1 MEIVFQAMANGLLV
15 GALYG
20 LVALGFALLM
30 GVMKFLNTAHG
41 TFIILGG
48 YLSYW
53 LLELWGIDPFLSLPL
68 VVMAM
73 FLIGIVFY
81 KLALSPL
88 LKLPNIGM
96 RINSSMLITFGSI
109 WVLDNT
115 MTVLW
120 TPDVRS
126 IMTSYTGQTLKLL
139 GVRFSLTGLGGVGVA
154 ILVALVLYFILSGT
168 YFGKH
173 IRAATQDVVAASLCG
188 INVQRTYL
196 FSCGIAIALA
206 GVAGMVVV
214 SSYSISST
222 AGIGWLSSA
231 FVVMVLAGEGNINA
245 IIPAGMVLGLIESA
259 GLLVVG
265 VSYRQAIA
273 LIVFIIVLMIKPQG
287 LFAKKE
293 YGS

>member
-73 FLIGIVFY
+73 FLVGIVFY

-96 RINSSMLITFGSI
+96 RINTSMLITFGSI

-154 ILVALVLYFILSGT
+154 VLVALALYFILSGT

-173 IRAATQDVVAASLCG
+173 IRAATQDAVAASLCG

-206 GVAGMVVV
+206 GVAGWWSFQV
-214 SSYSISST
+214 
-222 AGIGWLSSA
+222 
-231 FVVMVLAGEGNINA
+231 
-245 IIPAGMVLGLIESA
+245 IPSVRPPAS
-259 GLLVVG
+259 VG
-265 VSYRQAIA
+265 Y
-273 LIVFIIVLMIKPQG
+273 PQRLWSWFLRG
-287 LFAKKE
+287 KETSMPLFLPVCSW
-293 YGS
+293 G

>member
-73 FLIGIVFY
+73 FLVGIVFY
-81 KLALSPL
+81 QLALSPL

-96 RINSSMLITFGSI
+96 RINTSMLITFGSI

-154 ILVALVLYFILSGT
+154 VLVALALYFILSGT

-173 IRAATQDVVAASLCG
+173 IRAATQDAVAASLCG

-245 IIPAGMVLGLIESA
+245 IIPAGMLLGLIESA
-259 GLLVVG
+259 GLLVMG

>member
-1 MEIVFQAMANGLLV
+1 MGVLQTRVTQSLCCAVRVLKRPIWERLREVGNGSMEIVFQTLANGLLV

-73 FLIGIVFY
+73 FLVGLAFY

-96 RINSSMLITFGSI
+96 RINTSMLITFGSI

-139 GVRFSLTGLGGVGVA
+139 GIRFSLTGLGGVGVA
-154 ILVALVLYFILSGT
+154 VLVALALYFILSGT
-168 YFGKH
+168 DFGKH
-173 IRAATQDVVAASLCG
+173 IRAATQDGVAASLCG
-188 INVQRTYL
+188 INVERTYL

-206 GVAGMVVV
+206 G
-214 SSYSISST
+214 
-222 AGIGWLSSA
+222 
-231 FVVMVLAGEGNINA
+231 
-245 IIPAGMVLGLIESA
+245 
-259 GLLVVG
+259 
-265 VSYRQAIA
+265 
-273 LIVFIIVLMIKPQG
+273 
-287 LFAKKE
+287 
-293 YGS
+293 

>member
-1 MEIVFQAMANGLLV
+1 MANGLLV

-259 GLLVVG
+259 GLLVMG